1 VRPEIGWTAH
11 WENSLKEI
19 DEKIA
24 LLSGGISSY
33 GLHPWAKDEI
43 KRHCF
48 QWCWMS
54 ARQQITYAE

>member
-1 VRPEIGWTAH
+1 MKPLATNGSVRLEIGWTAH

-33 GLHPWAKDEI
+33 GLHPWRRTKSSDTVS
-43 KRHCF
+43 RGVG
-48 QWCWMS
+48 
-54 ARQQITYAE
+54 